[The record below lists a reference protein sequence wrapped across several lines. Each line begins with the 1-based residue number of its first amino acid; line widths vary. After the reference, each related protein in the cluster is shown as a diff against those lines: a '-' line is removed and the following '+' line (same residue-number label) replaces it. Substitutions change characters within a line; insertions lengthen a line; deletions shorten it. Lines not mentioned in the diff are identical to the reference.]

1 MGHTPLKFARLL
13 KEFSTPVEC
22 LRNNRFTLG
31 SLVVERELQHPYF
44 WLVKKN
50 GKVIDRDQYSNDIE
64 ERFEMGV
71 YHDM

>member
-1 MGHTPLKFARLL
+1 MGHTQLKFEKLL
-13 KEFSTPVEC
+13 KEFSKPVESF
-22 LRNNRFTLG
+22 RTNNFTLG
-31 SLVVERELQHPYF
+31 NLVVERELQYPYF